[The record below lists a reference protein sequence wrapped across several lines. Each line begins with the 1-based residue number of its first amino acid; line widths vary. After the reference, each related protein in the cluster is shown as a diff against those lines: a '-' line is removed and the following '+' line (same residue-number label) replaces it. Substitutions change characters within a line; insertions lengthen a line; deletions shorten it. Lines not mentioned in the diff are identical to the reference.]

1 MVTGTMI
8 DRPTTAPRITAAQW
22 IPAAIP
28 GSGGGPVG
36 GPSAPVGCVSCTG
49 PILPRRV
56 LLTGIAPGELV
67 DRGPEGVAGQ
77 PRDPAAVA
85 EHDEG
90 CQHEVEDPDAEA
102 LPMAEIR
109 REHA

>member
-28 GSGGGPVG
+28 GSGGGPGG
-36 GPSAPVGCVSCTG
+36 GPSAPGGCGSRTGPILAGRRLPARVGCVSCTG
-49 PILPRRV
+49 PILPGRV
-56 LLTGIAPGELV
+56 LLAGIAPGELV

-85 EHDEG
+85 E
-90 CQHEVEDPDAEA
+90 
-102 LPMAEIR
+102 
-109 REHA
+109 